1 MKKTLFILFVLMTCN
16 LFAQDTLKV
25 DFKVEKSKT
34 TKKILY
40 IEQIVEDTTG
50 VITTTRLPIKDSLIA
65 LNFISINL
73 AKIDSTEKQIVIE
86 MERLDQITEVIRSQW
101 EQIRLQRQGLI
112 QRRKMDAMTRREL
125 EKLKGKL

>member
-34 TKKILY
+34 KKILY
-40 IEQIVEDTTG
+40 IEQVVEDTTG

-73 AKIDSTEKQIVIE
+73 AKIDSTAKQIDTEID
-86 MERLDQITEVIRSQW
+86 RLNQMTEIIRNQF
-101 EQIRLQRQGLI
+101 EQIKSQRAILQA
-112 QRRKMDAMTRREL
+112 RKRNDVITRREL